1 MTAAHSPAPGKSP
14 AGQPSPNPAA
24 PSAGPSAGLPAGPP
38 SSADGG
44 TALFA
49 WLRTMRDEHP
59 VWRDSY
65 GMYHVFRYDDVRA
78 VLADHERFSSDRTR
92 LMGQQPFGQGGITMI
107 DPPEHRH
114 QRRLITAAFTPASI
128 AALEPRIAAI
138 ADELLDA
145 LPGPDF
151 DLVEHLAYPL
161 PVIVIAELLGIP
173 PGDRDLFRTW
183 SDRLMSLQV
192 PDFTDPSLARRV
204 AEAMAEMNAYLR
216 EHCAERR
223 TRPRDDLLS
232 RLVHAEVDGARLEEE
247 QVVNT
252 ASLLLLAG
260 HVTTTVLIGN
270 TVLCLA
276 EAPEAERRVRADVSL
291 VPQALEESMRLR
303 SPFMQAGRVTTRDVE
318 LAGETIPANRF
329 VMAWLLSANHDE
341 RQFTDPELFDLDR
354 RLTGQLAF
362 GHGVHFCLGAQ
373 LGRLEGRI
381 ALERLLGRF
390 TELRPAKLAFYESQ
404 IFGVREMH
412 VRGSS

>member
-1 MTAAHSPAPGKSP
+1 MTAPV
-14 AGQPSPNPAA
+14 
-24 PSAGPSAGLPAGPP
+24 GPP
-38 SSADGG
+38 SVTDGG
-44 TALFA
+44 TSLFA
-49 WLRTMRDEHP
+49 WLRQMRDRHP

-92 LMGQQPFGQGGITMI
+92 LMGRQPFGQGGITMI

-114 QRRLITAAFTPASI
+114 QRRLITAAFTPGSI

-138 ADELLDA
+138 TDELLDA

-151 DLVEHLAYPL
+151 DLVESLAYPL
-161 PVIVIAELLGIP
+161 PVTVVAELLGVP
-173 PGDRDLFRTW
+173 PSDRDLFRTW

-192 PDFTDPSLARRV
+192 PDFADPSLAGRV
-204 AEAMAEMNAYLR
+204 AAAMAEMNDYLR
-216 EHCAERR
+216 EHCADRR
-223 TRPRDDLLS
+223 TRPRDDLLT
-232 RLVHAEVDGARLEEE
+232 RLVHAEIDGERLDAE

-276 EAPEAERRVRADVSL
+276 DTPEATHRIRADMSL
-291 VPQALEESMRLR
+291 IPQALEESMRLR
-303 SPFMQAGRVTTRDVE
+303 SPFMQAGRVTTQDVRV
-318 LAGETIPANRF
+318 AGETIPANRF

-341 RQFTDPELFDLDR
+341 RHFADPERFDLDR
-354 RLTGQLAF
+354 QLTGQLAF

-381 ALERLLGRF
+381 ALERLLSRF
-390 TELRPAKLAFYESQ
+390 TELRPEKRSFYESQ